1 MDIEVQNI
9 SNAIKKCH
17 SNKKSY
23 IVRFNNSI
31 LNYVAIGHKT
41 NNEKYLLYVHIN
53 KNKCMTELH
62 KQTDESDTTTFF
74 EAIGICDEYKL
85 LFDQLK
91 LSTKYSK
98 KEISNLL
105 RNELTLSGYSKS
117 LFTVY
122 INKNKI

>member
-1 MDIEVQNI
+1 
-9 SNAIKKCH
+9 
-17 SNKKSY
+17 
-23 IVRFNNSI
+23 
-31 LNYVAIGHKT
+31 
-41 NNEKYLLYVHIN
+41 
-53 KNKCMTELH
+53 MTELH